1 MQNQP
6 ARRAQPLRIAHR
18 HSGKTAT
25 SASEPYRLSKS
36 PQADSR
42 YRSSQERPKI
52 NPSTQGIS
60 RWEDEENAPNET
72 NPPPRWSSHFAVHER
87 HSVKSKSD
95 YCGLRCIS
103 FLCNCGKSLAVSL
116 FKYSEVVG
124 EIWELCSSSIAEL
137 PPPLSNIACHSRRS
151 VTLPSECVSHSGPV

>member
-1 MQNQP
+1 MRAASFKSLYPKRP
-6 ARRAQPLRIAHR
+6 AQEHAPAHCCVAGR
-18 HSGKTAT
+18 SRYSTKT
-25 SASEPYRLSKS
+25 
-36 PQADSR
+36 SR